1 MTDSNETL
9 RLLRRHGSPWDSKNV
24 PLETLRTSPKV
35 QKLVED
41 AGLLVKPSIGKLQK
55 TQPTAPP
62 YPVSQRPNGQVKPNP
77 EGVTRP
83 TFHRPQTDQEWKEF
97 HKTNEINMQKAYA
110 APEGYFKDGNKL
122 YIAGTRDMQDRMDW
136 IKIPLGTFKNSKIY
150 KNIEPVFK
158 ESPDIDTVIGHSAGG
173 SAALELE
180 RNYPDRN
187 ITSITYN
194 APVFERADPEKLLNE
209 DKKPMRFA
217 VSGDP
222 VSMFDMN
229 AQTTFK
235 APDFNLEKVQNVTN
249 VMTEPSLENI
259 SKVAL
264 KGLPDPTLGLHSMS
278 GTYSNPS
285 KPMDFVK
292 SGLEGAAVG
301 KAAGII

>member
-1 MTDSNETL
+1 MTDFNETL
-9 RLLRRHGSPWDSKNV
+9 RLLRRHGSPFDSQNV
-24 PLETLRTSPKV
+24 PLKTLRTSPKV
-35 QKLVED
+35 KKIVED
-41 AGLLVKPSIGKLQK
+41 AGLVVKPKLQK
-55 TQPTAPP
+55 TQPTTELKHNTH
-62 YPVSQRPNGQVKPNP
+62 VNFQK
-77 EGVTRP
+77 
-83 TFHRPQTDQEWKEF
+83 PQTDEEWKAF

-122 YIAGTRDMQDRMDW
+122 YIAGTRDTQDVMDW
-136 IKIPLGTFKNSKIY
+136 IKIPLGSFRNSKIY
-150 KNIEPVFK
+150 KNIEPVFRDDK
-158 ESPDIDTVIGHSAGG
+158 DINTVIGHSAGG

-180 RNYPDRN
+180 KNYPDRK

-194 APVFERADPEKLLNE
+194 APVFERADPEKLLNK

-235 APDFNLEKVQNVTN
+235 APDFNLEKVQNMTN
-249 VMTEPSLENI
+249 VMTDPSLGNI
-259 SKVAL
+259 SKVAQ
-264 KGLPDPTLGLHSMS
+264 KGMPDPTLGLHSMS

-301 KAAGII
+301 KAVGII